1 MSVWSYQLPPVL
13 SDPQFSLWQKLVEEH
28 TGIDFSQHRAILQGG
43 LSQRLRQLQAEPAL
57 ADLDYDGYYR
67 LVNGPAGPAE
77 WQRLIEE
84 VTVKETRFF
93 RQPAA
98 FELVGEYL
106 RRRLRQAP
114 DNLALWSVGC
124 ATGEEAYTLAIVASE
139 VSAGRQPPPFG
150 VVATDLCAAA
160 LAAARSGCF
169 PPRRM
174 EALPPMLRRK
184 YFEPDGHGG
193 ERARQS
199 LRDRICFLRGNLL
212 RPDTLPPLTMDVIFC
227 QNVLVY
233 FRRWRIKQ
241 IVDALVARLKPG
253 GLLVLGPGE
262 AAQWQHPAMVRT
274 ASAGVSAWLKSAA
287 EQQGERHG

>member
-1 MSVWSYQLPPVL
+1 MSAWTCQPPPVL
-13 SDPQFSLWQKLVEEH
+13 SDPQFSLWQALVEEH

-43 LSQRLRQLQAEPAL
+43 LCQRLRQLRAEPAL
-57 ADLDYDGYYR
+57 AGLGYDDYYR
-67 LVNGPAGPAE
+67 LVTGPAGQAE

-84 VTVKETRFF
+84 VAVKETRFF

-106 RRRLRQAP
+106 RRRLRQTP
-114 DNLALWSVGC
+114 ETLSLWSVGC
-124 ATGEEAYTLAIVASE
+124 ATGEEAYSLAIVASE
-139 VSAGRQPPPFG
+139 VSAGQQPPPFG
-150 VVATDLCAAA
+150 VVATDLCPAA
-160 LAAARSGCF
+160 LATARTGCF
-169 PPRRM
+169 PVRRL
-174 EALPPMLRRK
+174 EGLPPPLRHK
-184 YFEPDGHGG
+184 YFEAGSAGG

-199 LRDRICFLRGNLL
+199 LRDRLCFLRSNLL
-212 RPDTLPPLTMDVIFC
+212 QPETLPPLSMDVIFC

-274 ASAGVSAWLKSAA
+274 ASAGVSAWLKSVV
-287 EQQGERHG
+287 EQQGEMHG